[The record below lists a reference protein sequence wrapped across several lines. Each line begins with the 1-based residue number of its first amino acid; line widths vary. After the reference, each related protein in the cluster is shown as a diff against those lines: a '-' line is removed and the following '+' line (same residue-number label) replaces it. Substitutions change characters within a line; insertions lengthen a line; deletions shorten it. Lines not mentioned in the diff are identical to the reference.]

1 MSHGRILFWSEDILK
16 CGMEVTGCR
25 LQVAGYRLQV
35 TGCRLSLIPVAS
47 YTNYD
52 LPYTGSGAVV
62 SGKISCNLK
71 PATCNL
77 KLET

>member
-25 LQVAGYRLQV
+25 LQVAGY
-35 TGCRLSLIPVAS
+35 RLSLIPVAS